1 MNRKAT
7 DTDPWLFIKFY
18 DVKDFL
24 TSDSQ
29 TSSAITKIAI
39 TNLPHCLQNHNARH
53 IQFTLF
59 IDFLLLRGISMA
71 IKEIYV
77 VHIWTCSKVFACF
90 SLFCVFLGRMKQA
103 SKQVHVPSW
112 SLSQLTARN
121 AGKLCVT
128 ISGFSW
134 MFGLNY
140 QTISL
145 IATSPAYFRG
155 FSVVGDF
162 FMPGNTSNQD
172 TIMNFFINWKEF
184 S

>member
-1 MNRKAT
+1 M
-7 DTDPWLFIKFY
+7 
-18 DVKDFL
+18 
-24 TSDSQ
+24 S
-29 TSSAITKIAI
+29 KILSLS
-39 TNLPHCLQNHNARH
+39 TLRLLVQLQKLLLRTCLIAFKTTTQGWHTL
-53 IQFTLF
+53 FTLF

-90 SLFCVFLGRMKQA
+90 SFFVFLGRMKQA

-128 ISGFSW
+128 ISGFPW

-145 IATSPAYFRG
+145 IATSPTYFKG
-155 FSVVGDF
+155 FSTFRDF
-162 FMPGNTSNQD
+162 FVPGD
-172 TIMNFFINWKEF
+172 TLK
-184 S
+184 

>member
-1 MNRKAT
+1 MSKI
-7 DTDPWLFIKFY
+7 LS
-18 DVKDFL
+18 L
-24 TSDSQ
+24 STSRLLVQLQKLLLRTGS
-29 TSSAITKIAI
+29 IAYK
-39 TNLPHCLQNHNARH
+39 TTHTGWHPL
-53 IQFTLF
+53 FTLF

-90 SLFCVFLGRMKQA
+90 SLFVCFWGER

-112 SLSQLTARN
+112 SLSQLTARY

-128 ISGFSW
+128 ISGFPW

-145 IATSPAYFRG
+145 IATSPAYSKG
-155 FSVVGDF
+155 FSTFRDF
-162 FMPGNTSNQD
+162 SSQGILWNKTCFVFLLLLS
-172 TIMNFFINWKEF
+172 WKVF
-184 S
+184 KWS